1 MRARVLLCLA
11 LLSATGAMAASS
23 GFLLGVDCGECFVP
37 YAAGIATDNSG
48 ALYILSDTSP
58 SSGPNLVTK
67 LSADG
72 TTILWQYPLGFVVS
86 GMAVDPNGGVYVVP
100 AWQAG
105 DTSYFVAKLAADGTG
120 IAWKTPVGG
129 FLVTTFGAALAADS
143 QGRAYVAGVH
153 DGANNVGGV
162 VRLNAAGTAVDY
174 SAQVPGLPTS
184 IAVDGSGAAFVAGR
198 TAPGVSGGFLARIA
212 PDGSAG
218 FYSTSFP
225 VASVGLVVAVD
236 PSGNA
241 VLAGG
246 GVLQRYDATGTV
258 TFSQTIPGANGAYYP
273 GLALDSA
280 GNTYVTALSYYLY
293 PVKNSLTTCGSSLL
307 SVFAPDGSVLQTTYI
322 PDAAYGAQIATGL
335 NSTVFLVALN
345 NTSFTPA
352 RAGPFPA
359 GTPGIN
365 FLLHLTPNANAQ
377 TFPLA
382 CVGNAASFDLG
393 PVVLELAL
401 FSVGPIAPGE
411 IVTLMGTGLGPRQG
425 MQSQATL
432 QSPFPTQ
439 TANVEV
445 TFDGTPAPLLW
456 VQDGQI
462 NAIAPWS
469 LTPGQT
475 TQICASYNSVMT
487 NCLSW
492 GVEQTAPAVFTVDGV
507 HAAAVNQDGTINSA
521 NNPAAVGSIVSVWAT
536 GLGPITPSQAD
547 GTLVGLPLPNNVL
560 PVQVGAQ
567 VVGLKIDFYTPFE
580 MEYAGPAPYLV
591 AGASQINF
599 QVVNYAGSIVV
610 TIGAGTGAG
619 VQSPGFQIYVAGQ

>member
-1 MRARVLLCLA
+1 
-11 LLSATGAMAASS
+11 MAASS
-23 GFLLGVDCGECFVP
+23 GFLLGLDYSEWFVP
-37 YAAGIATDNSG
+37 YAARIATDSSG
-48 ALYILSDTSP
+48 ALYILSATSP
-58 SSGPNLVTK
+58 ASGANLVTK

-86 GMAVDPNGGVYVVP
+86 EMAMDPDGGVYVVP

-105 DTSYFVAKLAADGTG
+105 DTSYFVAKLDADGTG
-120 IAWKTPVGG
+120 IAWKTPVGS
-129 FLVTTFGAALAADS
+129 FLVTAFAPALAADS

-174 SAQVPGLPTS
+174 TAQVTGFPTS
-184 IAVDGSGAAFVAGR
+184 VAIDGSGAAFVAGL
-198 TAPGVSGGFLARIA
+198 TAPGVMSGFLARIA

-225 VASVGLVVAVD
+225 VASVGLGVAVD

-246 GVLQRYDATGTV
+246 GVLQRYDSAGTV

-273 GLALDSA
+273 GLALDAA
-280 GNTYVTALSYYLY
+280 GNVYVTALSDTLF
-293 PVKNSLTTCGSSLL
+293 PVRNSLATCGSSLL
-307 SVFAPDGSVLQTTYI
+307 SVIAPDGSVLQTTYI
-322 PDAAYGAQIATGL
+322 PGAAYGALIATGA
-335 NSTVFLVALN
+335 NSTVFLVGASD
-345 NTSFTPA
+345 TGFTPM

-359 GTPGIN
+359 GTPGTN
-365 FLLHLTPNANAQ
+365 FLLHLSPNANAQ

-382 CVGNAASFDLG
+382 CVGNAASFD
-393 PVVLELAL
+393 E
-401 FSVGPIAPGE
+401 GPIAPGE
-411 IVTLMGTGLGPRQG
+411 IVTLMGTGLGPQQG

-439 TANVEV
+439 AADVEV

-475 TQICASYNSVMT
+475 TQICASYNSVTT
-487 NCLSW
+487 NCVTSM
-492 GVEQTAPAVFTVDGV
+492 VAQSAPAVFTVDGV

-521 NNPAAVGSIVSVWAT
+521 NNPAPVGSIVSVWAT

-547 GTLVGLPLPNNVL
+547 GTLVGLPLPDNVL
-560 PVQVGAQ
+560 PVQIGAQ

-591 AGASQINF
+591 AGASQIDF
-599 QVVNYAGSIVV
+599 QAVNYAGSIVV
-610 TIGAGTGAG
+610 TAGT
-619 VQSPGFQIYVAGQ
+619 QSKGFQVYVAGQ